1 MRSKIVRI
9 TLYLLLAFFTILMVR
24 ITLPHFTFNPHEGF
38 LQIKQHVMH
47 IHVWRV
53 AFYAHVLTS
62 LVLVFAGFT
71 QFLPAI
77 RFRRLHRIMGR
88 AYVIVLLCI
97 SGPAGLIMGVFANG
111 GITSQVA
118 FVLLALLWLYTTWRA
133 YIAIRKGN
141 VQQHRQFMIRS
152 FALTLSALTLR
163 AWKFLIV
170 FAFAPPPMDVYRIVA
185 WLGWVPNLLVAEWL
199 IRARGESA
207 SEEHQREKQEP
218 E

>member
-1 MRSKIVRI
+1 M
-9 TLYLLLAFFTILMVR
+9 LYLLLAFFTLLMVR
-24 ITLPHFTFNPHEGF
+24 ITLPHFAFNPQEGF

-47 IHVWRV
+47 IGVWRV

-71 QFLPAI
+71 QFLPTT
-77 RFRRLHRIMGR
+77 RFRRVHRIMGR

-118 FVLLALLWLYTTWRA
+118 FVLLALLWIYTTWRA
-133 YIAIRKGN
+133 YTAIRKGN
-141 VQQHRQFMIRS
+141 LQQHRAFMIRS

-185 WLGWVPNLLVAEWL
+185 WLGWVPNLLIAEWM
-199 IRARGESA
+199 IRASM
-207 SEEHQREKQEP
+207 KQERGDDTR
-218 E
+218 EVEEGSLQ

>member
-1 MRSKIVRI
+1 MRRRIVQI
-9 TLYLLLAFFTILMVR
+9 TLYMLLAFFTILMVR
-24 ITLPHFTFNPHEGF
+24 ITLPHFTFNPEEGF

-47 IHVWRV
+47 IGVWRA

-71 QFLPAI
+71 QFLPAG
-77 RFRRLHRIMGR
+77 RFRKLHRGMGK
-88 AYVIVLLCI
+88 AYIIVLLCI

-111 GITSQVA
+111 GITSQLA

-133 YIAIRKGN
+133 YTAIRKGDIAR
-141 VQQHRQFMIRS
+141 HRKFMIRS

-185 WLGWVPNLLVAEWL
+185 WLGWVPNLLIAEWM
-199 IRARGESA
+199 IRAGIKSG
-207 SEEHQREKQEP
+207 SKEHQP
-218 E
+218 ETM